1 MPSTCMR
8 QCVHDIVN
16 FFFPVYC
23 KVCGTPLK
31 VPGEVICLNCELNMP
46 RTGYTREPD
55 NPVAQ
60 LFWGRVWLE
69 GATSLFRFEK
79 GSKYQSLLHG
89 LKYKGQKQIGIFLG
103 RMLGAEIRGSPYG
116 NADLIVPVPL
126 HWKKERK
133 RGYNQSE
140 IIASGVSGVTGIP
153 LQSGVLV
160 RNRQTDTQT
169 LKSRF
174 ERWEN
179 MEKVF
184 GLQKDAASL
193 DGKVLLLIDDVV
205 TTGSTLEA
213 CAEELLTIPGVR
225 VYVATVACA

>member
-1 MPSTCMR
+1 MR

-23 KVCGTPLK
+23 KVCGTPLH
-31 VPGEVICLNCELNMP
+31 VPGEVICLNCEMNMP
-46 RTGYTREPD
+46 RTGYTGEPD

-153 LQSGVLV
+153 IQSGVLV

-184 GLQKDAASL
+184 GLQEDAASL
-193 DGKVLLLIDDVV
+193 AGKVFLLIDDVV